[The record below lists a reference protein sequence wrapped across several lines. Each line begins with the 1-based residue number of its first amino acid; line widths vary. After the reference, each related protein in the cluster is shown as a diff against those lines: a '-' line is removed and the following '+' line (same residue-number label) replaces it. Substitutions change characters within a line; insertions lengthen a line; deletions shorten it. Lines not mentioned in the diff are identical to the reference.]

1 MKIAQ
6 IESVDIVNYFGVAVK
21 GKEVY
26 LIETLTDDE
35 ILKLDY
41 TYIKES
47 EVKDFHKFGT
57 YYLKWISDEENL
69 KEVRNWFKNKYKDY
83 EQNY

>member
-47 EVKDFHKFGT
+47 EVKDFHKGF
-57 YYLKWISDEENL
+57 
-69 KEVRNWFKNKYKDY
+69 
-83 EQNY
+83 